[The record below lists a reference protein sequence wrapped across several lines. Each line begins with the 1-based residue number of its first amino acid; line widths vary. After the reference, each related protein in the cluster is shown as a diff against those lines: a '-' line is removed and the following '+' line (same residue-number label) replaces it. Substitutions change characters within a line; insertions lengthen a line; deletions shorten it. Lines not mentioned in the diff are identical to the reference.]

1 MTLQVNLV
9 NLGSYPNDGAGD
21 DLRSAFEKTN
31 QNFQSISANVVLNAA
46 NLGSGIPL
54 FLDKNGNTLRF
65 RSLSSAN
72 ANMSI
77 SFDSNSI
84 TLNVIDSINSLL
96 EDPNPRL
103 AGTLI
108 LNGNDIEGFGNID
121 ITGDITADTIT
132 GNFVGNFSGNISGD
146 IIGDLYGNVYGLDT
160 NVQIM
165 AVDTASGDYNTIFLN
180 DLVVTGNSSVNPGT
194 TLITTLEQDGIS
206 IFSDLDLVLS
216 SNSSVIVDADLVVTG
231 TILGQIN
238 DISNHNL
245 ADLGNVTS
253 VAPSN
258 GQALVWNGSAW
269 TPGNVITN
277 SGVTKIIAGSN
288 ISIAPTN
295 GIGDVTINSN
305 SPSFDSYDFGL
316 LSGVR
321 NSFDL
326 IMQFTNVDFG
336 SIYDGTSVKLDLG
349 PIVEG
354 SGLYG
359 LESSS
364 ATVTEGNS
372 FTISLTTINVEN
384 GTLVPYTITGVSSND
399 INGASLTGSFT
410 VINNFASIVFNASTD
425 ELVETETFTLTLNS
439 ITPAVF
445 VLVTLLD
452 PGSEVPEYTGGN
464 IDGGSPTTTSFTVI
478 ADGGTPTTTSFTV
491 VADGGIANVL
501 DGGTPSTTSFTGT
514 IEGGDPSTIP
524 TEIYD
529 GGIVD

>member
-9 NLGSYPNDGAGD
+9 NLGSYPNDGTGD

-31 QNFQSISANVVLNAA
+31 ANFQSIKDNVVLNAA
-46 NLGSGIPL
+46 NLGSGTPL

-65 RSLSSAN
+65 RSVSSAN

-77 SFDSNSI
+77 SYDSNSI
-84 TLNVIDSINSLL
+84 TLNVIDSINSLE
-96 EDPNPRL
+96 EDPTPTL

-132 GNFVGNFSGNISGD
+132 GNFIGSFSGDISGNID
-146 IIGDLYGNVYGLDT
+146 GNLTG
-160 NVQIM
+160 N
-165 AVDTASGDYNTIFLN
+165 
-180 DLVVTGNSSVNPGT
+180 VTGN
-194 TLITTLEQDGIS
+194 
-206 IFSDLDLVLS
+206 
-216 SNSSVIVDADLVVTG
+216 VTG
-231 TILGQIN
+231 NLTGNVTGQVSN
-238 DISNHNL
+238 ISNHNL

-269 TPGNVITN
+269 TPGTVVSN

-295 GIGDVTINSN
+295 GVGDVTINAAG
-305 SPSFDSYDFGL
+305 PSFDSYDFGL

-336 SIYDGTSVKLDLG
+336 SIYDSTSVRLDLG

-354 SGLYG
+354 SALYS
-359 LESSS
+359 LESSLS
-364 ATVTEGNS
+364 TVTEGIA
-372 FTISLTTINVEN
+372 FTISLTTVNVEN
-384 GTLVPYTITGVSSND
+384 NTLVPYTITGVSSND
-399 INGASLTGSFT
+399 ISGASLTGSFT
-410 VINNFASIVFNASTD
+410 VVNNFASIFFTVSAD

-439 ITPAVF
+439 VTPAVF
-445 VLVTLLD
+445 VSVTLLD
-452 PGSEVPEYTGGN
+452 PGSEIPEYTEGN
-464 IDGGSPTTTSFTVI
+464 IDGGSPTT
-478 ADGGTPTTTSFTV
+478 ASFTV
-491 VADGGIANVL
+491 VADGGVAGGML
-501 DGGTPSTTSFTGT
+501 DGGAPDTVSFTET

-524 TEIYD
+524 TEVYD